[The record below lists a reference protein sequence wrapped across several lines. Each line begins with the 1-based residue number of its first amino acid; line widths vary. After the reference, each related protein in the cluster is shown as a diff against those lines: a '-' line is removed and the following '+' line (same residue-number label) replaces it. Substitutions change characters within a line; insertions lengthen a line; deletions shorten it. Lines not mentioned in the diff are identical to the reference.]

1 MKVYPKIP
9 RYDHPVV
16 PDDFFDADDL
26 VVVEKFDGSAFR
38 FTLYDERYADAY
50 PDAVVEAADGDGS
63 LVFGTRRS
71 IMGCHRDSLAE
82 IDGALH
88 RAVRCLRDSVD
99 TDALRR
105 VHDEYASPLV
115 VYAENLV
122 YSTLDYGY
130 TDRELP
136 ALVGFDVLPFD
147 RIETYTAPGNPY
159 AEIFAGFLDT
169 SSVWRVLERIRHE
182 DAPIERSFVPATI
195 LEEQS
200 ALDPE
205 SYNVPT
211 SSIAADVHAEGVVV
225 RSDTYERRVKI
236 VREAFHELNRD
247 QFGQNPDEVETGAE
261 YLVATY
267 CTPARIRNEVRT
279 MVVEDGYEFGM
290 HLVDDLYPRVVEDIW
305 AENYPEIMQLDRSVV
320 PGDIYP
326 LVAERCVAELRKM
339 QTNATLN
346 DADPTTIWQ
355 HLTER

>member
-38 FTLYDERYADAY
+38 FTLYEECYADAY
-50 PDAVVEAADGDGS
+50 PDTIVRAADGDES

-88 RAVRCLRDSVD
+88 RAVRCLRDGID

-105 VHDEYASPLV
+105 VHDKYASPLV

-136 ALVGFDVLPFD
+136 ALIGFDVLPFD

-159 AEIFAGFLDT
+159 AETFADFPDT
-169 SSVWRVLERIRHE
+169 PTVWGILEDIRRE
-182 DAPIERSFVPATI
+182 DAPLERSFVPATV

-200 ALDPE
+200 ALDPG
-205 SYNVPT
+205 SYDVPS

-225 RSDTYERRVKI
+225 RSDTHERRVKI
-236 VREAFHELNRD
+236 VREAFHELNRE
-247 QFGQNPDEVETGAE
+247 QFGQNPDDAETGAE

-267 CTPARIRNEVRT
+267 CTPARIRKEVRT
-279 MVVEDGYEFGM
+279 MVVEGDREFGM

-305 AENYPEIMQLDRSVV
+305 AENYPEIMHLDQPIV
-320 PGDIYP
+320 PGDVYP

-339 QTNATLN
+339 RTNATLN

-355 HLTER
+355 HLG

>member
-9 RYDHPVV
+9 RYDHPIV

-38 FTLYDERYADAY
+38 FALYDERYADAY
-50 PDAVVEAADGDGS
+50 PSVVGEAADGDGS

-71 IMGCHRDSLAE
+71 IMGSHRDSLGE
-82 IDGALH
+82 VDGALH
-88 RAVRCLRDSVD
+88 RAVRCLRDGVD

-105 VHDEYASPLV
+105 LHDEYASPLV

-136 ALVGFDVLPFD
+136 ALIGFDVLPFD
-147 RIETYTAPGNPY
+147 RIETYTPAGNPY
-159 AEIFAGFLDT
+159 TETFAGFLDT
-169 SSVWRVLERIRHE
+169 PTVWRVLERIRHE
-182 DAPIERSFVPATI
+182 DTPSEHSFLPATI

-200 ALDPE
+200 TIDPE
-205 SYNVPT
+205 SFDAPP
-211 SSIAADVHAEGVVV
+211 SSLAADVHAEGVVV

-236 VREAFHELNRD
+236 VRETFHELNRE
-247 QFGQNPDEVETGAE
+247 QFGRNPDEAETGAE

-267 CTPARIRNEVRT
+267 CTPARIRKEVRT
-279 MVVEDGYEFGM
+279 MVVEEGREFGR
-290 HLVDDLYPRVVEDIW
+290 HLIDDLYPRVVEDIW
-305 AENYPEIMQLDRSVV
+305 AENYPEIMQLDRAIV
-320 PGDIYP
+320 PGNIYP
-326 LVAERCVAELRKM
+326 LVAERCVAELRKI

-355 HLTER
+355 YLTE